1 MSVSKGFG
9 DFQNLVG
16 QSFQD
21 LQAVNRRNQS
31 QLPVFMK
38 VAKTRNHFKVEL

>member
-1 MSVSKGFG
+1 VSVSKDFE

-31 QLPVFMK
+31 QLPVFMM
-38 VAKTRNHFKVEL
+38 VAKTRNHFKAEL